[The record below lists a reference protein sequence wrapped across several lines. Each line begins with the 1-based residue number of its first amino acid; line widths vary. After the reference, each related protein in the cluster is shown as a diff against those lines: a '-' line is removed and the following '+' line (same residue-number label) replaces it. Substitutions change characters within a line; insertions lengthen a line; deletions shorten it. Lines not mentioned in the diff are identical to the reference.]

1 MHKIDDVVK
10 NEGGGGR
17 RQIMRG
23 YPATPIDHIYIKLV
37 DRMLLSLHVDYNLG
51 LFNYTHDGT
60 SKNKNYI
67 VYMYVLQWPP

>member
-1 MHKIDDVVK
+1 
-10 NEGGGGR
+10 
-17 RQIMRG
+17 
-23 YPATPIDHIYIKLV
+23 
-37 DRMLLSLHVDYNLG
+37 MLLLPDINYNLG